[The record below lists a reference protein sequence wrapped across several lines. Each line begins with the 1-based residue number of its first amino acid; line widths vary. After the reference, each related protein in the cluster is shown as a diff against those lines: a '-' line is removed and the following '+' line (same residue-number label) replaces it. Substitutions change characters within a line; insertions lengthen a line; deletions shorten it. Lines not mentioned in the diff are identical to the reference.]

1 MDGCDRVQICCPIE
15 GGSFVVKIK
24 IISNPYQKQT
34 SFQYWNA
41 AANTWKE
48 INEVNNDGSDL
59 VKVDVQKGFFP
70 FQVQHIVDTIWK
82 EYGSSQENLDLTF
95 EGPGEEYA
103 CLQEICGQEQ
113 CAEQMTL
120 QSLSRRL
127 KNGGEVWSE
136 EMRYAVEVQRFAA
149 ANSNWKME
157 ADALDDF
164 LNTVSKVPIC
174 VLGDNRTGK
183 STFVNGLIGAEILP
197 AGEDGATSKIYKIQP
212 SVEEGK
218 ATLRLQRK
226 GKTATFRVTSEDVE
240 AQDCDITGWPNEGGS
255 LVEKLRNLLE
265 WVNQQEDVVFS
276 DLVEINVP
284 FSPVGELAKSNQSYV
299 IFDAAGSSSAAD
311 DAYWHNL
318 QTALDAFSGI
328 MPVVVTDVEGL
339 DQVEDN
345 FDDFLT
351 RFEQID
357 ALDRRFTMLVVNKA
371 DTVDLRELD
380 TPEHILEMDLPYRLH
395 PAQVCFVSSVMG
407 LGAKNGGI
415 FLDSNGLAELFARQ
429 QKKYAIPSS
438 RRYTQLYL
446 PNILPIQRKTAYD
459 AAAQQESNLLY
470 VNSGLYHIEK
480 ALADFA
486 CNDSLYHKCTQVG
499 SFMENVRKKI
509 EARTNATRTFALAD
523 VQQITKTC
531 EDTKNRLAADLTK
544 RSNELKIFCQTAR
557 AYENTMKECARR
569 LSLPL
574 KIEDVEKIYD
584 KSIEAVMWI
593 ILTGKCEKVIVKDF
607 KKSAMWFKRTWAPVI
622 EFFGQSAPS
631 DAELEEWPIETMVQ
645 MLETITKT
653 LEKADTFGRTDEEF
667 NELAQ
672 RTPVLLYLA
681 EIQKVT
687 SPKEDP
693 QQRKTLILGAAC
705 FMLLWMDEI
714 YDKKRDEAVRTLSRT
729 SIDFWNSCCKDMV
742 DTLLKDVLQVD
753 AFTRRQA
760 KEKANKFYPVFDER
774 CLVQL
779 HTHSFTDKENSCVKK
794 VKGYFVPKFDKI
806 ADYYNNGG
814 FTFSSIP
821 SCVESLSKGI
831 QEAHRKTFTEWVPKI
846 LIYMIQHI
854 EEYSPSCIEL
864 KKKSK
869 EKSALAEKA
878 DEDYNTMCRYQMRIN
893 DLTAWVK

>member
-311 DAYWHNL
+311 GADWHNL

-544 RSNELKIFCQTAR
+544 HSKELETSYQTV
-557 AYENTMKECARR
+557 YENTMKECARR
-569 LSLPL
+569 LSHPL
-574 KIEDVEKIYD
+574 QKEELEKKYETAVTVKLLYWITCECLGIPMLSFKENPEIIYMRIN
-584 KSIEAVMWI
+584 S
-593 ILTGKCEKVIVKDF
+593 F
-607 KKSAMWFKRTWAPVI
+607 WAPIFKYLNKLV
-622 EFFGQSAPS
+622 PS
-631 DAELEEWPIETMVQ
+631 DGEFKEWPAASAAQIAESFDKCDLSNISDDKFTALFRKTPVQ
-645 MLETITKT
+645 FDKKLAHMDEDTKT
-653 LEKADTFGRTDEEF
+653 NKETVKEMVDESCHF
-667 NELAQ
+667 F
-672 RTPVLLYLA
+672 
-681 EIQKVT
+681 I
-687 SPKEDP
+687 
-693 QQRKTLILGAAC
+693 
-705 FMLLWMDEI
+705 LWMDEI
-714 YDKKRDEAVRTLSRT
+714 YDQKRDQAVRTLSQT
-729 SIDFWNSCCKDMV
+729 SINFWDNYCNEMIDDF
-742 DTLLKDVLQVD
+742 LKIIFQANILTEEQRSFEVKFRPSFD
-753 AFTRRQA
+753 AFVLHVLHMHSFMDKKSGCLK
-760 KEKANKFYPVFDER
+760 KEKG
-774 CLVQL
+774 CLM
-779 HTHSFTDKENSCVKK
+779 
-794 VKGYFVPKFDKI
+794 PRFDKI
-806 ADYYNNGG
+806 ANYYNNGG
-814 FTFSSIP
+814 IGIDSIP
-821 SCVESLSKGI
+821 SRVESLSKGI
-831 QEAHRKTFTEWVPKI
+831 QELHKKTFREWVPKI

-869 EKSALAEKA
+869 EKRALAEKA